1 MFTHAGVLQFT
12 DLYTRI
18 FRGFGG
24 SCEEGTPCFHG
35 WSIYLLIWSRGY
47 QLSAD
52 LGITIFKVR
61 ASTFCGITFGSFA
74 IYIAFSTCFRFWAS
88 DV

>member
-1 MFTHAGVLQFT
+1 MLPWLV
-12 DLYTRI
+12 
-18 FRGFGG
+18 
-24 SCEEGTPCFHG
+24 
-35 WSIYLLIWSRGY
+35 YLLINMESRGY

-74 IYIAFSTCFRFWAS
+74 IYIAFSTCFRFWAI